1 MRGKKAYQ
9 LGIKEIYYIDDY
21 PGITRNHIIEC
32 GTNSPKMILFHG
44 AIGRAYISLFNQF
57 LPLKDEIEALT
68 DIDPKEACKTN
79 GGNPKEQKN
88 NDTGTNK

>member
-1 MRGKKAYQ
+1 MV
-9 LGIKEIYYIDDY
+9 
-21 PGITRNHIIEC
+21 
-32 GTNSPKMILFHG
+32 LFHG

-79 GGNPKEQKN
+79 GGNTKEQKN